1 MLMVAQEALVLWN
14 STTNTAF
21 SDDLDLKLWAV
32 IKKNMVIDGWL
43 AVTEIEA
50 QIDNPGSKI
59 VLVKPGDNFY
69 LGMRY
74 NK

>member
-1 MLMVAQEALVLWN
+1 MVAQGALVLWN

-32 IKKNMVIDGWL
+32 IKNNMIIDGWL
-43 AVTEIEA
+43 AVTEREA
-50 QIDNPGSKI
+50 QIDNPGHKV

-74 NK
+74 EK